1 MIEFLV
7 NCVTG
12 AVYGV
17 FWLAF
22 TAFMIWMIVDCALHE
37 SRVGNE
43 RLIWVIITVF
53 VPYVG
58 AIAYYVFR
66 RRGRIRAFVNW
77 RRPEI
82 DAMFLRWVGRVEAA
96 NLVHEI
102 AEK

>member
-7 NCVTG
+7 TSVLG
-12 AVYGV
+12 LISGV

-37 SRVGNE
+37 SRVGHE

-58 AIAYYVFR
+58 AIVYYLFR
-66 RRGRIRAFVNW
+66 RPERIRAF
-77 RRPEI
+77 
-82 DAMFLRWVGRVEAA
+82 GG
-96 NLVHEI
+96 
-102 AEK
+102 

>member
-7 NCVTG
+7 NCVLG
-12 AVYGV
+12 LISGL

-37 SRVGNE
+37 PRVGNE

-58 AIAYYVFR
+58 AVVYYLFR
-66 RRGRIRAFVNW
+66 RPDRIRAF
-77 RRPEI
+77 
-82 DAMFLRWVGRVEAA
+82 GS
-96 NLVHEI
+96 
-102 AEK
+102 

>member
-7 NCVTG
+7 NCVMG
-12 AVYGV
+12 AVYGL

-58 AIAYYVFR
+58 AIVYYLFR
-66 RRGRIRAFVNW
+66 RPARIRAF
-77 RRPEI
+77 
-82 DAMFLRWVGRVEAA
+82 GS
-96 NLVHEI
+96 
-102 AEK
+102 